1 MDSKAWLQRQKQDV
15 YARQAREKGYLNR
28 ASFKLLQIQERDRL
42 IKAGMTVMD
51 LGAAPGGWLQVLA
64 ELMHPEHR
72 VTRQSS
78 QSSSTGRPGN
88 KTASKIVALDRL
100 PLQLTLPEVH
110 FVQGDFTQQQDLNRL
125 LDCMQ
130 CQQIHQFDLVLSD
143 MAPNTSGIRM
153 VDQCESM
160 YLAELARDFCLLH
173 LRAGGNFLV
182 KVFEGQ
188 GLTAYRKDLQQ
199 HFAKV
204 VLRKPKASRPESRER
219 YLLACSKHS
228 VN

>member
-1 MDSKAWLQRQKQDV
+1 MDSRAWLQRQKQDV
-15 YARQAREKGYLNR
+15 YARQARKKGYLNR

-42 IKAGMTVMD
+42 INAGMTIMD
-51 LGAAPGGWLQVLA
+51 LGAAPGGWLQVLV
-64 ELMHPEHR
+64 ELMH
-72 VTRQSS
+72 
-78 QSSSTGRPGN
+78 QSSSTGRPGS
-88 KTASKIVALDRL
+88 KIASKIVALDRL

-130 CQQIHQFDLVLSD
+130 RQQIHQFDLVLSD

-160 YLAELARDFCLLH
+160 YLAELARDFCLH
-173 LRAGGNFLV
+173 YLRVGGNFLV
-182 KVFEGQ
+182 KVFEGE
-188 GLTAYRKDLQQ
+188 GLAAYRKDLQQ

-204 VLRKPKASRPESRER
+204 VSRKPKASRPESRER
-219 YLLACSKHS
+219 YLLACSKRA